1 MPEPPLAIILMG
13 VTGSGK
19 TTVGTRLAARLGFTF
34 YDADNYHDPA
44 NIEKMRRGEPMTDAD
59 RGPWLD
65 RLRELLRLKTTAGE
79 PVLLACS
86 ALRQAYR
93 ERLYRGYPA
102 RVRFVYLRVNRE
114 TASERLLE
122 RTGHFMP
129 AALVDSQFD
138 LLEEPD
144 NAICVDASQPVDD
157 IVECIAARLQA
168 DAKSGAR

>member
-1 MPEPPLAIILMG
+1 MPELPLAVIVTG

-34 YDADNYHDPA
+34 YDADNYHDAA
-44 NIEKMRRGEPMTDAD
+44 NIEKMRRGEPLTDAD

-79 PVLLACS
+79 PVVLACS

-93 ERLYRGYPA
+93 EQLCSGYPA

-114 TASERLLE
+114 IASERLLG
-122 RTGHFMP
+122 RAGHFMP

-138 LLEEPD
+138 LLEEPN

-157 IVECIAARLQA
+157 IVESIAARLRI
-168 DAKSGAR
+168 KGLL